1 MFSSNEPRN
10 CILPEYSLLSINILL
25 FVMKILGASL
35 MQVSTCFK
43 SASLIHFRSAGK
55 YGDSGVLPQ
64 SPSQSAPTILALKN
78 WVGGGPEKKTG
89 SKIWGAKSRVQ
100 KTGSL
105 LIKNRRGLA
114 ASSLFE

>member
-78 WVGGGPEKKTG
+78 WVGGGPEKNWVQNMGCK
-89 SKIWGAKSRVQ
+89 KQGAKNRVIINQ
-100 KTGSL
+100 KQKRLGC
-105 LIKNRRGLA
+105 
-114 ASSLFE
+114 LFSF

>member
-78 WVGGGPEKKTG
+78 WVGGGPEKKLG
-89 SKIWGAKSRVQ
+89 PKYGVQ
-100 KTGSL
+100 KAGC
-105 LIKNRRGLA
+105 KKQGHY
-114 ASSLFE
+114 